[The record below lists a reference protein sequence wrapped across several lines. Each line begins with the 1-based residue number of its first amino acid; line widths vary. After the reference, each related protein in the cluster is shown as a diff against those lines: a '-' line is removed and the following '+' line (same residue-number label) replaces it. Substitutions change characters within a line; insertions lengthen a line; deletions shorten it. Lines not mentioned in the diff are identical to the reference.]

1 MTRWTMIA
9 DLRRCVGCQTCT
21 ASCKHT
27 NDTPPMIQW
36 RKVLDIE
43 TGEYPDVQRTFMPVG
58 CMHCADPPCMEVC
71 PSTATKQ
78 RPDGIVT
85 IDYDICIGCSYCMV
99 ACPYQA
105 RSKVDKPLFAF
116 GAPTPNEELRND
128 PARLGVAQKCTFCSD
143 RVDYGLENG
152 LTPGIHPD
160 ASPACVNSCI
170 ADALHFG
177 DIEDPKSNVSVL
189 LAKNKSF
196 RMHEELDTKPS
207 FYYLYENNA

>member
-71 PSTATKQ
+71 PSTATRQ

-105 RSKVDKPLFAF
+105 RHKLEKPLFAF
-116 GAPTPNEELRND
+116 GDPTPNEQLRND

-160 ASPACVNSCI
+160 ATPACVNSCI

-177 DIEDPKSNVSVL
+177 DIEDPKSNVSTL
-189 LAKNKSF
+189 LAENESF
-196 RMHEELDTKPS
+196 RMHEELETKPS
-207 FYYLYENNA
+207 FYYLYENKA